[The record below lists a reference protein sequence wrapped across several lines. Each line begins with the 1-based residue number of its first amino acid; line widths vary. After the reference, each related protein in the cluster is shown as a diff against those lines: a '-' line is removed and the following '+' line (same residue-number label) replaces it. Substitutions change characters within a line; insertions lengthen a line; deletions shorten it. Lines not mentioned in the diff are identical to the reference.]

1 MSKEEHCD
9 NLYLLNMLLDL
20 VAGELLEADI
30 VAHLKQILSASS
42 AVAGLLH
49 NSLML
54 VKSLC
59 AIGEFSITVGAV
71 VGTRGLIVRIWYS

>member
-1 MSKEEHCD
+1 
-9 NLYLLNMLLDL
+9 
-20 VAGELLEADI
+20 VADELLEADI

-59 AIGEFSITVGAV
+59 TIGEFSSTVGAV
-71 VGTRGLIVRIWYS
+71 LGIRGVIV